1 MLYITE
7 FYKDT
12 GGELLCTM
20 CDQPTLS
27 QKTGGAR
34 TVECVRGEAK
44 TTTSFNDRYTANGGV
59 GEKKIHGEDRGKR
72 EG

>member
-20 CDQPTLS
+20 CDQPSLS

-44 TTTSFNDRYTANGGV
+44 TTTSFNDRYTANVGV
-59 GEKKIHGEDRGKR
+59 GEKKIHGEDRRKR